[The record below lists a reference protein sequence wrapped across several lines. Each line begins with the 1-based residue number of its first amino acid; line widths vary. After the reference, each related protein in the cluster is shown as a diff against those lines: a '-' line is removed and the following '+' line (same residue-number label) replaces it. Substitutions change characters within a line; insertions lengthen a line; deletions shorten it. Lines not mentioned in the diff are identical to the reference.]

1 MIKKKLRIKIK
12 NQNIEGQLSSNIE
25 LKGKIEKKNQIH
37 KIIQNKK
44 KNKEYQFVTNAMIM
58 NKICKH
64 NKKYLKP
71 SNPTFKTY
79 DIYHEAEPR
88 HKRQT

>member
-1 MIKKKLRIKIK
+1 
-12 NQNIEGQLSSNIE
+12 
-25 LKGKIEKKNQIH
+25 
-37 KIIQNKK
+37 
-44 KNKEYQFVTNAMIM
+44 MIM

-88 HKRQT
+88 HKRQTWKNNNVRFLTN